1 MLKSLIISSLLLLTT
16 LCPAQV
22 LNLAPILGHWENSDD
37 KRNHIYITEKYIIEK
52 YDEQL
57 IDTFYYSISS
67 AICDTTYLKP
77 GVDTTALFLVETN
90 IHTGDQYCFEI
101 LNCGENGHL
110 SFRYAF
116 NGYLNEFD
124 RKKE

>member
-1 MLKSLIISSLLLLTT
+1 MLRLSLIISSLLLLTA
-16 LCPAQV
+16 LSQAQV
-22 LNLAPILGHWENSDD
+22 SLLPYIGNWENSDD
-37 KRNHIYITEKYIIEK
+37 KRNNIYITEKYIIEK

-67 AICDTTYLKP
+67 AICDTRYLKP
-77 GVDTTALFLVETN
+77 GVDTTVLFLVETN
-90 IHTGDQYCFEI
+90 IHTGDQYCFEV
-101 LNCGENGHL
+101 LNGGENGHL
-110 SFRYAF
+110 SFRYVF